1 MTKQNCLKLKLSWK
15 DIESRNYLRALSLPT
30 LPWATPF
37 LPLVGLP
44 NALLEQPSIWES
56 IYTQA
61 FIEHET
67 HNRMRDWTG
76 SPDGERGEL
85 LRQVVTK
92 ALSLLAQQMGRNV
105 AIDLEKWVRFHECC
119 LEAEKAMNEWEITLR
134 IAYFSPDSR
143 KYHRK
148 IPPPAVLVP
157 ILPLIEE
164 LVNLDRRTEIDRHLM
179 RVAPPPPYE
188 QIPYEYMEHCYE
200 ATMLY
205 GVIDRSL
212 TLKALQ
218 TIASKLNDTERKEV
232 VAWAEAQ
239 ARIMYRDGK
248 PENLCGDKYLQ
259 VELPCFDVPSLLDF
273 SAVDESAIERNY
285 HEDQTVD

>member
-15 DIESRNYLRALSLPT
+15 DIESWNYLRALSLPT

-61 FIEHET
+61 FIEDET

-85 LRQVVTK
+85 VRQVVTK

-119 LEAEKAMNEWEITLR
+119 PEAEKAMNEWEITLR
-134 IAYFSPDSR
+134 YAYLLPDSR
-143 KYHRK
+143 RYYKK
-148 IPPPAVLVP
+148 VPPPAVLVT
-157 ILPLIEE
+157 ILPEIEE
-164 LVNLDRRTEIDRHLM
+164 LVDLDRRTGIREALE

-200 ATMLY
+200 ATMLS
-205 GVIDRSL
+205 VVLDQAL

-218 TIASKLNDTERKEV
+218 TIASKLNDMERSEV
-232 VAWAEAQ
+232 AMWAQVQ
-239 ARIMYRDGK
+239 ARTMSKYAK

-259 VELPCFDVPSLLDF
+259 VELPCFDIPSLLDF
-273 SAVDESAIERNY
+273 SILDESALEIERN
-285 HEDQTVD
+285 

>member
-1 MTKQNCLKLKLSWK
+1 MKLKLSWK
-15 DIESRNYLRALSLPT
+15 DTESSEYLEALSLPT
-30 LPWATPF
+30 LPWAAPF
-37 LPLVGLP
+37 LPLLGLP

-67 HNRMRDWTG
+67 RYRMRDWTG
-76 SPDGERGEL
+76 THGERGEL
-85 LRQVVTK
+85 VRQVIVK
-92 ALSLLAQQMGRNV
+92 ALPLLAQQMGRNV
-105 AIDLEKWVRFHECC
+105 AIDLEKWVRFHFFC
-119 LEAEKAMNEWEITLR
+119 LEAKRAMREWERTLR
-134 IAYFSPDSR
+134 IAYFSPNSR

-157 ILPLIEE
+157 ILPLIAEM
-164 LVNLDRRTEIDRHLM
+164 VALDRRTEIGDALK

-200 ATMLY
+200 MTMIS
-205 GVIDRSL
+205 GVLDQAL
-212 TLKALQ
+212 TWKALQ
-218 TIASKLNDTERKEV
+218 TIASRLNDMERKEV
-232 VAWAEAQ
+232 AMWAQ
-239 ARIMYRDGK
+239 AQALIMYRDGK

-273 SAVDESAIERNY
+273 SALDESAIDGS
-285 HEDQTVD
+285 HHS

>member
-1 MTKQNCLKLKLSWK
+1 MTKQNCLELDFSWK
-15 DIESRNYLRALSLPT
+15 DGESSEYLEALSLPT
-30 LPWATPF
+30 LPWAAPF
-37 LPLVGLP
+37 LLLLGLP

-67 HNRMRDWTG
+67 RYRMRDWTG
-76 SPDGERGEL
+76 THGERGEL
-85 LRQVVTK
+85 VRQVIVK
-92 ALSLLAQQMGRNV
+92 ALSLLAQQMGRDV
-105 AIDLEKWVRFHECC
+105 AIDLEKWVRFHFFC
-119 LEAEKAMNEWEITLR
+119 LEAERAMREWGITLR
-134 IAYFSPDSR
+134 IAYFSPNSR

-164 LVNLDRRTEIDRHLM
+164 LVDFDRRTEIYQHLK

-200 ATMLY
+200 MTMIS
-205 GVIDRSL
+205 GVLDQAL

-218 TIASKLNDTERKEV
+218 TIASRLNDMERKEV
-232 VAWAEAQ
+232 AMWAQ
-239 ARIMYRDGK
+239 AQALIMYRDGK

-273 SAVDESAIERNY
+273 YTVDESA
-285 HEDQTVD
+285 

>member
-1 MTKQNCLKLKLSWK
+1 MKLKLSWK
-15 DIESRNYLRALSLPT
+15 DTESSEYLEALSLPT
-30 LPWATPF
+30 LPWAAPF
-37 LPLVGLP
+37 LPLLGLP

-67 HNRMRDWTG
+67 RYRMRDWTG
-76 SPDGERGEL
+76 THGERGEL
-85 LRQVVTK
+85 VRQVIVK
-92 ALSLLAQQMGRNV
+92 ALPLLAQQMGRNV
-105 AIDLEKWVRFHECC
+105 AIDLEKWVRFHFFC
-119 LEAEKAMNEWEITLR
+119 LEAKRAMREWERTLR
-134 IAYFSPDSR
+134 IAYFSPNSR

-157 ILPLIEE
+157 ILPLIAEM
-164 LVNLDRRTEIDRHLM
+164 VALDRRTEIDQHLM

-218 TIASKLNDTERKEV
+218 TIASKLNDMERLEV

-273 SAVDESAIERNY
+273 STVDESALDGS
-285 HEDQTVD
+285 HHS